1 MSVFKI
7 EKSKD
12 YTIKK
17 VEKDKLKPINKI
29 NYLNSINELSN
40 EEKKEVLGYIGMLSD
55 NDLKSLILEVL
66 APINANMIVT
76 TKEIDFIMEKLG
88 KLISEGINKTLH
100 NLS

>member
-1 MSVFKI
+1 
-7 EKSKD
+7 
-12 YTIKK
+12 
-17 VEKDKLKPINKI
+17 
-29 NYLNSINELSN
+29 
-40 EEKKEVLGYIGMLSD
+40 MLSD
-55 NDLKSLILEVL
+55 NDLKRLIWEVL